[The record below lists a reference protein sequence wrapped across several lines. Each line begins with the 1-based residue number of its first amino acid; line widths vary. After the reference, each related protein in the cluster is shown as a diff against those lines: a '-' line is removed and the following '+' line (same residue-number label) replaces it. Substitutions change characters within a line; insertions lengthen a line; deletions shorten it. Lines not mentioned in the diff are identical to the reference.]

1 MIYLDNTATSFP
13 KPDSVIHAVTEYL
26 KNYGVSYGRSGY
38 TPALK
43 TSNIVFDCREKLAK
57 LFNISD
63 SSRIAF
69 TMNATYA
76 LNTIL
81 HGILNEGDSVITTQM
96 EHNSV
101 MRPLNFLNKKRNIP
115 LRKLMI
121 FQS

>member
-38 TPALK
+38 APALK
-43 TSNIVFDCREKLAK
+43 ASNIVFDCREKLAK

-69 TMNATYA
+69 TMNATYG

-81 HGILNEGDSVITTQM
+81 HGFLNERDSVITTQM

-101 MRPLNFLNKKRNIP
+101 MRPLNFLSKKRNIHVIE
-115 LRKLMI
+115 LVVD
-121 FQS
+121 Q